1 VTTATRAARPVEERG
16 KARVHGGP
24 GTPPPPTERCQVY
37 QMGERIGCQCPR
49 VVTWRPAGDDHRLV
63 AAFVSVWHREECAS

>member
-1 VTTATRAARPVEERG
+1 
-16 KARVHGGP
+16 
-24 GTPPPPTERCQVY
+24 
-37 QMGERIGCQCPR
+37 MGERIGCQCPR